1 MSSITVKN
9 LDDSVKAGLRLRA
22 ARHGGSIEQQ
32 VRQILPQTVA
42 PEQASARSFAEQIN
56 QRFAGLQAQDLPLPV
71 SAPDRTPPEL
81 K

>member
-42 PEQASARSFAEQIN
+42 SEEIN

-71 SAPDRTPPEL
+71 RAPGRTPPEL
-81 K
+81 E